1 MAQPTR
7 IEKPVQLLVEGKA
20 EQNFFEAFTQHLGFQ
35 EKPQIREFGGAE
47 GLRGF
52 LQGFV
57 KLPGFDSVTSI
68 GIVRDADESAARA
81 RQSIESSLRNAGL
94 PAPGDA
100 EAGRAPAVHLLILP
114 DGEEPGMIETLLCK
128 SVAED
133 AVMTC
138 VDKFFECVDDLP
150 DVDIRKPHKAR
161 AQAYLATRRTPG
173 VSVGVAALKGYWPLD
188 HEAFAGVRSFLTT
201 LSMS

>member
-1 MAQPTR
+1 M

-20 EQNFFEAFTQHLGFQ
+20 EHNFFEAFTQHLGFQ
-35 EKPQIREFGGAE
+35 EKPQIQEFGGAE

-81 RQSIESSLRNAGL
+81 RQSVESSLRNAGL

-100 EAGRAPAVHLLILP
+100 QTGSAPAVHVLVLP
-114 DGEEPGMIETLLCK
+114 DGEEPGMLETLLCQTFA
-128 SVAED
+128 SDPVNGCIDE
-133 AVMTC
+133 
-138 VDKFFECVDDLP
+138 FFDCAGTYPGVEFRRP
-150 DVDIRKPHKAR
+150 AKAR
-161 AQAYLATRRTPG
+161 AQAFLATRPSPG
-173 VSVGVAALKGYWPLD
+173 VSVGVAAKKSYWCLD
-188 HEAFAGVRSFLTT
+188 HEAFAGIRAFLTT
-201 LSMS
+201 LVAP